1 MASAGLAGLLLGGAA
16 GATLLQPK
24 EVRVGGFELAYELV
38 LPGSPEV
45 VFDAMTGDISDWW
58 DHHVS
63 PNPRSLVLEP
73 KPGGHFVEVFDDAGN
88 GAVFARVLGVERG
101 KRIVFSGPFGF
112 IGEPLEMVTTYD
124 YEAVGDST
132 RVNVKVAGAG
142 RLDEEWPAL
151 VDGAWKHFLF
161 ERLEPHVKAG
171 GHLGG

>member
-1 MASAGLAGLLLGGAA
+1 MG
-16 GATLLQPK
+16 
-24 EVRVGGFELAYELV
+24 
-38 LPGSPEV
+38 GSPEV

-112 IGEPLEMVTTYD
+112 IGEPLETARASTSRSP
-124 YEAVGDST
+124 ERGDWTRNGPRWWTARGST
-132 RVNVKVAGAG
+132 SCSS
-142 RLDEEWPAL
+142 
-151 VDGAWKHFLF
+151 AWS
-161 ERLEPHVKAG
+161 RT
-171 GHLGG
+171 